1 MRYTTNILLF
11 LLPILADITP
21 QYYCLCCLSY
31 QIYPHINTVS
41 PASPVWYTP
50 TILPFLLRIPSD
62 ITPQYYS
69 FCCLSH
75 QIYPHNITISAPY
88 TVKGTSTAHWCLLH
102 KDNFI
107 LYSVVLW
114 NNWITNGHFSG
125 AAEARFTRC
134 ILLWVSP
141 LWVCTKFLNVYIIN
155 YFLKNWSFLKQKKTL
170 FFFLESEVGIK
181 FRNTVGNW
189 FHSQLN

>member
-141 LWVCTKFLNVYIIN
+141 LWVCTKFL
-155 YFLKNWSFLKQKKTL
+155 
-170 FFFLESEVGIK
+170 
-181 FRNTVGNW
+181 W
-189 FHSQLN
+189 FIW